1 MTTFA
6 AAEPAEPNPDPTV
19 SGAEESDA
27 ETIADTAG
35 PQPEPTTEVLARQ
48 ARQAVEALAHS
59 SDPGAFSELLR
70 LSALVGESLGVSAR
84 SLAEGGSWAYVGE
97 VAGVTRQAAWS
108 RWRSENL

>member
-35 PQPEPTTEVLARQ
+35 HVR
-48 ARQAVEALAHS
+48 
-59 SDPGAFSELLR
+59 
-70 LSALVGESLGVSAR
+70 
-84 SLAEGGSWAYVGE
+84 
-97 VAGVTRQAAWS
+97 
-108 RWRSENL
+108 RWRLWRIRLIRRPSPSCCA